1 MVAVPSALMAIVRIN
16 FKNKNGN
23 SLLGDLIMN
32 FVRAIFIGE
41 FAVTLL
47 LSSFL
52 RWTHVRMASQKL
64 VLPDKTVLVKVNV

>member
-1 MVAVPSALMAIVRIN
+1 
-16 FKNKNGN
+16 
-23 SLLGDLIMN
+23 MN

-52 RWTHVRMASQKL
+52 RWAHVRMASQKL